1 MHKSQRTLFIFSAS
15 SIAAGI
21 LLLHLPAVHAVV
33 LFGYVFMAASILY
46 AAMSW
51 TLFRVEIS
59 DAVLFSII
67 VVAVVV
73 RLSFITGSPIG
84 SEDAYRYMWD
94 GKVQARGINPY
105 LYTALDSHLDSLHSP
120 LLPSAMN
127 HADLKT
133 IYFPLSQ
140 WIFYFCYQLSG
151 EAVWG
156 YKAVLLIAE
165 TGTISAL
172 YLFLPILGIPR
183 KFILLYALCPLP
195 IIEFAVDAHL
205 DAVGLPLFLFS
216 ILFYTREKKILS
228 YILLGLSISI
238 KPVGLILLPAM
249 FFFENGWRK
258 KLNTVL
264 FPLMTVGVQFIPY
277 VFTSNPFETLFS
289 FTKNWSFNGVV
300 FEGIYLFLQDNQQSR
315 LICAM
320 VLGIVILLLNY
331 KQKDFLTTAYY
342 SLLALILLS
351 PVVHPWYVA
360 WAAVLLPI
368 VRRWSGIALAAGV
381 SLTSITVMNYRL
393 TGNWQQYPAII
404 VIEYLPMIVF
414 LAIELRNYFSKRRE
428 PVAV

>member
-1 MHKSQRTLFIFSAS
+1 MHKSQRTLFIFSAA

-258 KLNTVL
+258 KLED
-264 FPLMTVGVQFIPY
+264 I
-277 VFTSNPFETLFS
+277 TLPVDDGRGS
-289 FTKNWSFNGVV
+289 VHSLCL
-300 FEGIYLFLQDNQQSR
+300 YL
-315 LICAM
+315 
-320 VLGIVILLLNY
+320 
-331 KQKDFLTTAYY
+331 K
-342 SLLALILLS
+342 
-351 PVVHPWYVA
+351 
-360 WAAVLLPI
+360 PI
-368 VRRWSGIALAAGV
+368 
-381 SLTSITVMNYRL
+381 
-393 TGNWQQYPAII
+393 
-404 VIEYLPMIVF
+404 
-414 LAIELRNYFSKRRE
+414 
-428 PVAV
+428 